1 MSEPTSPEGA
11 DLPGVA
17 AASAG
22 SLLRAAREAQGLH
35 IAALAAAIKV
45 SPRKLEALE
54 ADRYD
59 ELPDTTFTR
68 ALAQAVARSLK
79 IDPRP
84 VLERLPAAGPQPL
97 APGDGGLNQPFRDSG
112 PRAVASGGSEPGFGG
127 WRPMLWAAG
136 LLLLAAALLYFLPLG
151 GLAGLAGLGERDS
164 RTEAPE
170 AGVSATTSPSA
181 SAPLPLD
188 ADPTPGAASAAWPTP
203 GVAASATA
211 ALPTGGAGASAA
223 AASAS
228 GPMLET
234 VFAAPSPAAVG
245 ESVAAPASEPPPAG
259 VLVLRSTEASW
270 IEVVDAR
277 GRTLLSRT
285 LLPGEQLG
293 LDGTLPFA
301 VVVGNAEATELV
313 FRGQKVDLAARGRDN
328 VARLQLR

>member
-1 MSEPTSPEGA
+1 MSEPASPEGA
-11 DLPGVA
+11 ERPGEA

-22 SLLRAAREAQGLH
+22 AMLRAAREAQGLH

-59 ELPDTTFTR
+59 DLPDTTFTR

-97 APGDGGLNQPFRDSG
+97 SPGDGGLNQPFRDSG
-112 PRAVASGGSEPGFGG
+112 PRAVAAGGGESGFGG

-136 LLLLAAALLYFLPLG
+136 LLLVAAVLLYLLPLG
-151 GLAGLAGLGERDS
+151 GLGELGIRAVAPSPQPGLASDQQPS
-164 RTEAPE
+164 AAPAAE
-170 AGVSATTSPSA
+170 SPS
-181 SAPLPLD
+181 D
-188 ADPTPGAASAAWPTP
+188 PGAASAALPST
-203 GVAASATA
+203 AASGSA
-211 ALPTGGAGASAA
+211 AIAAPGSLPDAPGAMASAA
-223 AASAS
+223 APA
-228 GPMLET
+228 LET
-234 VFAAPSPAAVG
+234 VFASPPA
-245 ESVAAPASEPPPAG
+245 VAAGEAVSPPAPEPPPAG
-259 VLVLRSTEASW
+259 VLVLRSTEPSW

-293 LDGTLPFA
+293 LDGALPFT
-301 VVVGNAEATELV
+301 VVVGNADATELV
-313 FRGQKVDLAARGRDN
+313 FRGQPVDLEARGRDN